1 MYRKIFV
8 FLFLALLA
16 GTVFIYGEN
25 IALWIDDHGTES
37 IVVTSVLATLMSL
50 FPVIPYPIIGGI
62 IGAIYGSYLGSLVT
76 WIGSSMASIIMFAFV
91 RFGYQDWGLKILG
104 KYGVIAKVTML
115 FERNAFMTIFLT
127 RLIPIVPSIIVN
139 IYSALSRVRFWNYTI
154 ASSVGKIPSMILFA
168 TVGSTIVR
176 NPADLLYV
184 GLYYGTFLL
193 IVYGCYRLWNRY
205 VAREKTQVADQSRHD
220 F

>member
-1 MYRKIFV
+1 MYRKLFV
-8 FLFLALLA
+8 FATLALLA
-16 GTVFIYGEN
+16 GIVFFYGEN
-25 IALWIDDHGTES
+25 IAMWIDEHGTES
-37 IVVTSVLATLMSL
+37 VIITAMLATLMSL

-62 IGAIYGSYLGSLVT
+62 LGAIYGSYLGSLVT

-91 RFGYQDWGLKILG
+91 RFGYQDWGLKLIS
-104 KYGVIAKVTML
+104 KYQALSKVTML

-139 IYSALSRVRFWNYTI
+139 IYSALSRVTFGSYTI

-176 NPADLLYV
+176 NPADLFYIALLY
-184 GLYYGTFLL
+184 GSFLL

-205 VAREKTQVADQSRHD
+205 VAKEKEHQAEL
-220 F
+220 